1 MQFKEAPKEKE
12 RKHLRDSGEIAK
24 KMKDWK
30 KMVGPSEHGW
40 KLREKLKLGVYLL
53 IMFKTLSEFKVYEFF
68 SLPSGQFWLYQTNET
83 NLSQHFSS
91 NFLIQFVYQEGF

>member
-1 MQFKEAPKEKE
+1 
-12 RKHLRDSGEIAK
+12 
-24 KMKDWK
+24 
-30 KMVGPSEHGW
+30 MVGPSEDGW

-53 IMFKTLSEFKVYEFF
+53 IIFKTLSEFKVYEFF

-83 NLSQHFSS
+83 NLAQHFSS